1 MVQQLRA
8 PASMIGR
15 RVSQPLNFSKAPL
28 RASSW
33 ARRYELAT
41 LPPPRFCPPSIPAT
55 ALPRL
60 NACHLDVCP
69 PSQRLPSPRSL
80 TKRSF

>member
-1 MVQQLRA
+1 MVQRLRA

-41 LPPPRFCPPSIPAT
+41 LSPPHFFPPSVPAT

-60 NACHLDVCP
+60 NACHLDAVP
-69 PSQRLPSPRSL
+69 LSQRLPSPRSL